1 VVTAWPPS
9 PLRLAPRRAY
19 ILNVYVYPEHRRRGV
34 ARKLMHEMLEWCRA
48 ERFTAVALHASVDGR
63 ALYDELGFTP
73 TNEMRLQL

>member
-1 VVTAWPPS
+1 
-9 PLRLAPRRAY
+9 
-19 ILNVYVYPEHRRRGV
+19 
-34 ARKLMHEMLEWCRA
+34 MHEMLEWCRA